1 MAKFSKNNFKLIMKE
16 IEKMQAADENID
28 VPIGILEVMFD
39 DYWGCIDYYFHCDD
53 DEYKTDIDDLYDSLI
68 EFSPHYT

>member
-1 MAKFSKNNFKLIMKE
+1 MKE

-39 DYWGCIDYYFHCDD
+39 DYWGCIDYYFRGDEDD
-53 DEYKTDIDDLYDSLI
+53 KDEIDQLYDSLI
-68 EFSPHYT
+68 QFTTHCV

>member
-16 IEKMQAADENID
+16 IKKMQAANENID

-39 DYWGCIDYYFHCDD
+39 DYWGCIDYYFHSDNNE
-53 DEYKTDIDDLYDSLI
+53 DEIDALYDSLI
-68 EFSPHYT
+68 ELTLHYI

>member
-1 MAKFSKNNFKLIMKE
+1 MKE

-39 DYWGCIDYYFHCDD
+39 DYWGCIDYYFHCDED
-53 DEYKTDIDDLYDSLI
+53 DKGNIDQLYDSLI
-68 EFSPHYT
+68 